1 MFAQSIEKSTCI
13 PANFKRF
20 AFLVHSSYP
29 LSGNI
34 SDVISAQIRSKL
46 QSAMPSER
54 SVLQA
59 TDSITGG
66 GVGGGGVGLGVG
78 GIGVGLATGSG
89 EGIGVGTN
97 SDSESEYSNS
107 V

>member
-1 MFAQSIEKSTCI
+1 MI
-13 PANFKRF
+13 R
-20 AFLVHSSYP
+20 
-29 LSGNI
+29 
-34 SDVISAQIRSKL
+34 AQIRSKL

-89 EGIGVGTN
+89 EGGMN
-97 SDSESEYSNS
+97 SDSDSEYSNS
-107 V
+107 VWTPIS